1 MVDHVHEHAT
11 AMGRLE
17 IARPTQA
24 HIQHT
29 QSESDGYISSTY
41 IGDYIINY
49 QGHMGSCNT
58 AISTWL

>member
-41 IGDYIINY
+41 IGDYIIIIN
-49 QGHMGSCNT
+49 GVT
-58 AISTWL
+58 PPT